1 MNVIKYNL
9 TVSQLYENYEHVLL
23 KCTETQQLCTYQWF
37 APGWG
42 GGGGAGN
49 PRGI

>member
-23 KCTETQQLCTYQWF
+23 KCTETQTIDRTALL
-37 APGWG
+37 
-42 GGGGAGN
+42 N
-49 PRGI
+49 PLTREFHIE